1 MRAEAVGLQREVDRL
16 QGALQA
22 AQLAMQPLKTELG
35 RAEVAAQQRRTLIDA
50 LERQVPSRRGSWPR
64 GWPRPAPS
72 SEPSLVPSIIPSIIP
87 SHRPVR

>member
-50 LERQVPSRRGSWPR
+50 LERQVASRRGSR
-64 GWPRPAPS
+64 SRPAPS
-72 SEPSLVPSIIPSIIP
+72 PEPSLIPSIIP